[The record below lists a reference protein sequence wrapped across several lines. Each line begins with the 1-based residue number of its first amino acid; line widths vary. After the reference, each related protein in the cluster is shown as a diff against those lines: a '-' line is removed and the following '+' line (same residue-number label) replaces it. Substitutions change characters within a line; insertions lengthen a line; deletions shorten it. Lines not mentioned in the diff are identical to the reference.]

1 MSRRRV
7 ALHADN
13 RIPTTTTPERR
24 MPAPTD
30 FYLKQLQPLVGG
42 TIAALARTGAS
53 DDPLDD
59 ELYGFVIKCRDGK
72 ERTLI
77 LLCDDEGNG
86 PGSFMFADE

>member
-1 MSRRRV
+1 MPRRRV

-13 RIPTTTTPERR
+13 RKSTTTTPERR
-24 MPAPTD
+24 MSAPTD

-53 DDPLDD
+53 DDPMDD
-59 ELYGFVIKCRDGK
+59 ELYGFVVKCRDGK

>member
-1 MSRRRV
+1 
-7 ALHADN
+7 
-13 RIPTTTTPERR
+13 
-24 MPAPTD
+24 MPSNTD

-53 DDPLDD
+53 DDPMDD

-86 PGSFMFADE
+86 PGSFMIADKE